1 MAEAAMAETPLIG
14 PMPQIGYGTWKRR
27 DAEAY
32 RCTLA
37 ALEAGYRHVDTAE
50 GYGNE
55 APVGRAIRDSGLA
68 RAEVFL
74 TTKVAPDHLGPGQVR
89 PHAEA
94 SLERLGT
101 DQVDLLLI
109 HWPAAGDRYPMEDYL
124 GQLAEVYDAGLAR
137 FIGVSNFT
145 RRHIDAALRL
155 LGDRPITTNQVEIH
169 PLMQNRAIVEHCRAR
184 DIPLTAYSPLAR
196 GAVAEVPE
204 IVAIAKAHGATPGQV
219 ALAFLMAEGHVVIP
233 TSSRPERIR
242 ENLAARALRLG
253 EEEIAVLRGLDRGRR
268 LVDPAHAPAWD

>member
-1 MAEAAMAETPLIG
+1 MAETPLIG
-14 PMPQIGYGTWKRR
+14 PMPQIGFGTWKRH
-27 DAEAY
+27 DDEAH
-32 RCTLA
+32 RCTLW
-37 ALEAGYRHVDTAE
+37 ALEAGYRHIDTAE

-55 APVGRAIRDSGLA
+55 AAVGRALADSGLA
-68 RAEVFL
+68 RAEVFV
-74 TTKVAPDHLGPGQVR
+74 TTKVAPAHLGPGQVR

-109 HWPAAGDRYPMEDYL
+109 HWPAPDDGPAMEDYL
-124 GQLAEVYDAGLAR
+124 GQLAEVYDAGLTR

-145 RRHIDAALRL
+145 RRHIDATIGL

-169 PLMQNRAIVEHCRAR
+169 PMMQNRPIVEYCQAR

-196 GAVAEVPE
+196 GGVAGVPE
-204 IVAIAKAHGATPGQV
+204 LAAIAAAHGATPGQV

-233 TSSRPERIR
+233 TSSRRERIV
-242 ENLAARALRLG
+242 ENLAARELRLG
-253 EEEIAVLRGLDRGRR
+253 DDDIAAIRSLDRGAR
-268 LVDPAHAPAWD
+268 LGNPAIAPAWD